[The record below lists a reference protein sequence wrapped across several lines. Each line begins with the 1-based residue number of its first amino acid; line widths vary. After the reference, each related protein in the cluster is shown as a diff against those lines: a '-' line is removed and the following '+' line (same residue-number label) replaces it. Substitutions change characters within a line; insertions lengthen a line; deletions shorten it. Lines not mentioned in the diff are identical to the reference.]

1 MIFGYFTLFV
11 ALVISAVAAYYSIVG
26 LTAIFS
32 AAVIPIVIMGA
43 SLEVGKVT
51 AAIWLKL
58 NWHRANLTYK
68 LYLVPALIFL
78 MLLTSMGIFGFLSK
92 AHSDQSLVSG
102 DVQSKIAIYDEKIK
116 TEKENIEA
124 NRKALKQ
131 MDEGVDQV
139 LGRSTSET
147 GADKA
152 VALRRAQQK
161 ERARLQAEISQSQ
174 KSIAELNNARAPIA
188 AEVRKVEAEVGPIK
202 YIAALVYGDSPDTN
216 ILERAVRWVIILI
229 VAVFDPLAL
238 VLILAAQQSIK
249 WNRED
254 REDQAAMGIVPPDV
268 VTRPFTPEEIAAL
281 KEPNPKYDP
290 DDGPL
295 TNDQVEQIKKTTA
308 EQHPYLAQPF
318 VHFKDLKPM
327 VATPPATVAPPRPVS
342 INDFALQPTE
352 YISEEDAIP
361 CHKCGTDLLNA
372 PGIGLFCP
380 NKACEVA
387 DGPFWDDQLELELTQ
402 PLPSEYR
409 TYAKYIPE
417 ESVQSDPIAVSSSDV
432 DENSDDAEMSTMD
445 SAEKAAARKWKA
457 AHPGHTLKFQRR
469 LVDTGKLTQ
478 LPWLAA
484 KYNSNLVPDIDLGNE
499 TQSGFG
505 VVFPAAPNKGDSYLR
520 VDRLPSV
527 LYKFNGLGWIEVDKA
542 LSDRYAHDEAY
553 IDYLI
558 SKIDTGE
565 YDPDL
570 LSDAEREQIE
580 QRLTGN

>member
-11 ALVISAVAAYYSIVG
+11 ALIISAVAAYYSIVG

-102 DVQSKIAIYDEKIK
+102 DVTSKIAIYDEKIK

-139 LGRSTSET
+139 LGRSADEK

-152 VALRRAQQK
+152 VALRRSQQK
-161 ERARLQAEISQSQ
+161 DRARLQAEISQSQ
-174 KSIAELNNARAPIA
+174 KSIAELNNTRAPIA

-202 YIAALVYGDSPDTN
+202 YIAALVYGDNPDTN

-238 VLILAAQQSIK
+238 MLILAAQQSIK

-254 REDQAAMGIVPPDV
+254 REDQAAMSIVPPPDT

-281 KEPNPKYDP
+281 DQQPESDKEAHQRIEQELTETIQDLGIVVEPKYEA

-308 EQHPYLAQPF
+308 EKYPYLDQPF
-318 VHFKDLKPM
+318 VHFKNLKPM
-327 VATPPATVAPPRPVS
+327 VATPPTQVITREESAQLETVAGLDVQS
-342 INDFALQPTE
+342 LPT
-352 YISEEDAIP
+352 IASS
-361 CHKCGTDLLNA
+361 N
-372 PGIGLFCP
+372 
-380 NKACEVA
+380 
-387 DGPFWDDQLELELTQ
+387 
-402 PLPSEYR
+402 
-409 TYAKYIPE
+409 
-417 ESVQSDPIAVSSSDV
+417 ESVDDEVELMLMDP
-432 DENSDDAEMSTMD
+432 
-445 SAEKAAARKWKA
+445 AEKAAARRWKA

-469 LVDTGKLTQ
+469 LVDMGR
-478 LPWLAA
+478 LPQPPWMAA
-484 KYNSNLVPDIDLGNE
+484 EYNSSLVPDIDLGNE
-499 TQSGFG
+499 TQLGFG
-505 VVFPAAPNKGDSYLR
+505 IAFPTAPNKGDSYLR

-542 LSDRYAHDEAY
+542 LSDRYAHDQAY

>member
-11 ALVISAVAAYYSIVG
+11 ALVISAVAEFYSIIG
-26 LTAIFS
+26 LTSIFS
-32 AAVIPIVIMGA
+32 AAFWPVVIMGVA
-43 SLEVGKVT
+43 LGVGKIT

-58 NWHRANLTYK
+58 NWHRASITYK
-68 LYLVPALIFL
+68 LYLVPALVFL

-152 VALRRAQQK
+152 VALRRSQQK
-161 ERARLQAEISQSQ
+161 ERARLQTEISQSQ

-202 YIAALVYGDSPDTN
+202 YIAAFIYGDNPDAN
-216 ILERAVRWVIILI
+216 LLEKAVTWVIIII

-238 VLILAAQQSIK
+238 MLILAAQQSIK
-249 WNRED
+249 WNREETD
-254 REDQAAMGIVPPDV
+254 EDAHKRIEQELTETMQDLSRVA
-268 VTRPFTPEEIAAL
+268 E
-281 KEPNPKYDP
+281 PKYEP
-290 DDGPL
+290 DDGAL
-295 TNDQVEQIKKTTA
+295 SNDQVDQIKKTLA
-308 EQHPYLAQPF
+308 QQHPYLDQPF
-318 VHFKDLKPM
+318 VHFKNLTPM
-327 VATPPATVAPPRPVS
+327 VHKPGETTTPPKHPS
-342 INDFALQPTE
+342 INDFGPQPTE
-352 YISEEDAIP
+352 YISEEDTIP
-361 CHKCGTDLLNA
+361 CHKCGTDLVNA

-380 NKACEVA
+380 NKACDVL
-387 DGPFWDDQLELELTQ
+387 DGPLWDDQLELDFTQ

-409 TYAKYIPE
+409 SYKLFVQPE
-417 ESVQSDPIAVSSSDV
+417 TVVGPEVQPPPTIASSNKPV
-432 DENSDDAEMSTMD
+432 DDDDELMSMD
-445 SAEKAAARKWKA
+445 SVEKDAARRWKA
-457 AHPGHTLKFQRR
+457 DHPGHTLKFQRR
-469 LVDTGKLTQ
+469 LVDMGKLPQ

-484 KYNSNLVPDIDLGNE
+484 KYNSSLVPDIDLGNE

-505 VVFPAAPNKGDSYLR
+505 IAFPTAPNKGDSYLR

-527 LYKFNGLGWIEVDKA
+527 LYKFNGTGWIEVDKA